1 MFLHFPSAND
11 NGPMVN
17 DDEPLGHILTRREVL
32 TLFGASG
39 VLMLAEPFALAA
51 DAKEPSGCVVRPE
64 QTEGP
69 YFVDESLN
77 RSDIRS
83 DPLDGTVKPGEPLD
97 LTFRV
102 SRLAANAC
110 APLAGAVV
118 DVWHCDHLGVYSD
131 VQDPDFDTIGKKF
144 LRGYQV
150 TDAGGL
156 ARFTTIYPGWYH
168 GRTVHIHFKI
178 RSGPSSRKGFE
189 FVSQL
194 YFDDALTDQ
203 VHALPPYAAKGQR
216 SRRNTGDW
224 IFARG
229 GSRLLLAAARSPK
242 GCAATFDIA
251 LRDA

>member
-1 MFLHFPSAND
+1 MAE
-11 NGPMVN
+11 
-17 DDEPLGHILTRREVL
+17 DDAQAGHVLSRREAL
-32 TLFGASG
+32 LLLGAPG
-39 VLMLAEPFALAA
+39 VLMLARPFALAA
-51 DAKEPSGCVVRPE
+51 GTKSPPGCVVRPQ

-83 DPLDGTVKPGEPLD
+83 DLSDGTVKPGEPLD

-102 SRLAANAC
+102 SRLSANAC

-131 VQDPDFDTIGKKF
+131 VEDPDFNTIGKKF

-156 ARFTTIYPGWYH
+156 ARFKTVYPGWYH

-178 RSGPSSRKGFE
+178 RSAPSTTSGFE

-203 VHALPPYAAKGQR
+203 IHARPPYAAKGQR
-216 SRRNTGDW
+216 NWRNEGDG

-229 GSRLLLAAARSPK
+229 GSRLLLAAIRTPR
-242 GCAATFDIA
+242 GCAASFDVA
-251 LRDA
+251 LQSV

>member
-1 MFLHFPSAND
+1 MAE
-11 NGPMVN
+11 
-17 DDEPLGHILTRREVL
+17 DDAQAGHVLSRREAL
-32 TLFGASG
+32 LLLGAPG
-39 VLMLAEPFALAA
+39 VLMLARPFALAA
-51 DAKEPSGCVVRPE
+51 GAKEPPGCVVRPQ

-83 DPLDGTVKPGEPLD
+83 DLSDGTVKPGEPLD

-102 SRLAANAC
+102 SRLSANAC

-131 VQDPDFDTIGKKF
+131 VEDPDFNTIGKKF

-156 ARFTTIYPGWYH
+156 ARFKTVYPGWYH

-178 RSGPSSRKGFE
+178 RSAPSTTSGFE

-203 VHALPPYAAKGQR
+203 IHARPPYAAKGQR
-216 SRRNTGDW
+216 NRRNEGDG

-229 GSRLLLAAARSPK
+229 GQRLVLDVARTPR
-242 GCAATFDIA
+242 GCAASFDIA
-251 LRDA
+251 LQSV